1 MSLRGRIFEGKLVEL
16 DSRSLTVGGSWQTKL
31 VDGAVNAH
39 SRRLLELFYAE
50 MLKFNEPN
58 ILDIGASTGSFS
70 LLLVHH
76 PGAAVVA
83 FEPNPAV
90 YEVLVS
96 NLELNGLTDSLRATA
111 VEAAVTSK
119 KGSRILRVP
128 SAADLS
134 GLASMGHVPLR
145 FSDHDEVSVWCTTID
160 RAIHESYGRIHMIK
174 IDTEGCELK
183 VLLGGERTI
192 RCCRP
197 VIFTEYHET
206 NCAQFGYKHTEV
218 RDLLDSWGAT
228 TEKITDED
236 LMAYWED

>member
-16 DSRSLTVGGSWQTKL
+16 DDRSLTVGGSWQTKL

-50 MLKFNEPN
+50 MLKLNEPN

-70 LLLVHH
+70 LLPVHH
-76 PGAAVVA
+76 LQAAVVA

-90 YEVLVS
+90 YEVLKS
-96 NLELNGLTDSLRATA
+96 NLALNGLADSLRATA
-111 VEAAVTSK
+111 VEAAVTDK

-134 GLASMGHVPLR
+134 GLASMGHTPLR
-145 FSDHDEVSVWCTTID
+145 FSDHDEVGVWCTTID
-160 RAIHESYGRIHMIK
+160 LVVHPTFDIHMIK

-183 VLLGGERTI
+183 VLLGGKKTI
-192 RCCRP
+192 RRCKP

-206 NCAQFGYKHTEV
+206 NCAQFGYSHREI
-218 RDLLDSWGAT
+218 RDLLVSWGAT
-228 TEKITDED
+228 CRKVSDED